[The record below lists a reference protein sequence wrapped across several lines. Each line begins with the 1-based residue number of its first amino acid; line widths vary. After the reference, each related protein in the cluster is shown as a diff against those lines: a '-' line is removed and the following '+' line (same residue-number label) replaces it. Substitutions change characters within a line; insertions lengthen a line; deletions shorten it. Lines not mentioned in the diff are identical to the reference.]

1 MNDTILE
8 TTDLTKKYG
17 SQKAVDHV
25 SMQVEKGAVYGLI
38 GKNGAGK
45 TTIMKL
51 LSGLA
56 NPTDGEIRLF
66 GKQGDNV
73 ASEQKRIGLLIE
85 NPGAY
90 PNMTAFE
97 NLKLKAIGMGVY
109 EKEKIDDMLALVGL
123 QSAGK
128 KKVKQFSLGMKQRLG
143 IGLALIG
150 SPDFLILDEPI
161 NGLDPQGIIEI
172 RHLIEKLN
180 KEQKITIL
188 ISSHILEEL
197 YKIVTHVGIID
208 RGELL
213 VQLTKEEL
221 TKQCAQAVKIITTDT
236 SKASFILEKMGIMQ
250 YSVIDS
256 QTIYAYECQNR
267 IQEIMATL
275 VHSAIPV
282 MEIKNQNES
291 LEEFFLKVT
300 ERGAAVC

>member
-73 ASEQKRIGLLIE
+73 ASEQKRIVLLIE
-85 NPGAY
+85 NPGVY